1 VDGKAGAW
9 QFTDE
14 KVLNEGVIALRKK
27 IKAESNDQI
36 CKDQV
41 ALKAILKNGDEAEVF
56 IEHALGSLDHPLSDK
71 DIEEKFMNLTEPY
84 LSHDNQKKII
94 ELIWNL
100 DDLSSIK
107 EIIMLCQET

>member
-14 KVLNEGVIALRKK
+14 KVLNEDVIALRRK
-27 IKAESNDQI
+27 IKAEPNNQI
-36 CKDQV
+36 CKDQAV
-41 ALKAILKNGDEAEVF
+41 LKAILKNGNEVEVF

-71 DIEEKFMNLTEPY
+71 DLEEKFMNLTEPY

-94 ELIWNL
+94 ESIWKL
-100 DDLSSIK
+100 DELSSIK
-107 EIIMLCQET
+107 EIIMLCQGA